1 MPMTNEKKM
10 KHKTLEDSVLHTIC
24 NVEWPDSVLK
34 YMGLTRTDI
43 IALKKQQSAVAKKK
57 K

>member
-1 MPMTNEKKM
+1 MTIEKKTK
-10 KHKTLEDSVLHTIC
+10 KHKTLQDSVLHTIC
-24 NVEWPDSVLK
+24 TVEWPDSVLK
-34 YMGLTRTDI
+34 YMGLTRSDL

>member
-1 MPMTNEKKM
+1 MTKEKKK
-10 KHKTLEDSVLHTIC
+10 KHKTLEDSVIHTIC
-24 NVEWPDSVLK
+24 TVEWPDSVLK